1 MSGGNVH
8 AFARRGDLKGLQQQV
23 EEYAADVNQADV
35 HKMTPLHYGAKRG
48 NLNVVQYLVLRNADK
63 EMRNGTGQTALL
75 AAAQSG
81 QSEVVDYLISSG
93 ADPNAEADHGV
104 RPLHRAAAAGYEDVV
119 RVLIKGRAD
128 PLAIDGFLMES
139 AVHHAAREGHADVV
153 RALMG
158 SVARPQKGLDDDEGS
173 LALQADY
180 QQQAFLE
187 SAGKG
192 GTGGVAGFT
201 GLRAT
206 SVDAGNSRGETALHL
221 AAAHGRVECVRL
233 LLKMS
238 TESWKV
244 WWIER
249 KDGRTGDTALHR
261 ACAESRTDVVR
272 LLLDEQANPSL
283 TNQLG
288 RTPLHLAV
296 KAGESNIVKY
306 LMRAGASHMSIDL
319 DGRRPVAA
327 VAGEAGPWSNAPPD
341 GLKVDHW

>member
-1 MSGGNVH
+1 MH
-8 AFARRGDLKGLQQQV
+8 AFARRGDLRGLQEQV
-23 EEYAADVNQADV
+23 EDFSADVNQADV

-48 NLNVVQYLVLRNADK
+48 NLNVVAYLVQKNADK

-75 AAAQSG
+75 AAAQNG
-81 QSEVVDYLISSG
+81 QSEVVDFLISSG

-119 RVLIKGRAD
+119 RVLLKGRAD

-158 SVARPQKGLDDDEGS
+158 SVARPQKGPDDDTGS
-173 LALQADY
+173 LEADF
-180 QQQAFLE
+180 QHQAFLE
-187 SAGKG
+187 SAGMG
-192 GTGGVAGFT
+192 ESGVAGIT
-201 GLRAT
+201 GLRAA

-238 TESWKV
+238 TQSWKA

-261 ACAESRTDVVR
+261 ACAESQADVVR
-272 LLLDEQANPSL
+272 LLLDEKANPSH

-296 KAGESNIVKY
+296 RAGESTIVKY
-306 LMRAGASHMSIDL
+306 LMRAGASHLSIDL
-319 DGRRPVAA
+319 DGRRPIAA
-327 VAGEAGPWSNAPPD
+327 DAGPWSNPPPN
-341 GLKVDHW
+341 GLKMDYW